1 MWYENYPNFRC
12 IQIFID
18 DFYNIFTTSIMGETK
33 THGKKKRVSLGR
45 FSISQ
50 LLGDLM

>member
-1 MWYENYPNFRC
+1 MKTIQILDVI

-18 DFYNIFTTSIMGETK
+18 DSYSIFTTSVMGETK
-33 THGKKKRVSLGR
+33 THGKKPCPLGR

-50 LLGDLM
+50 LFGDLM